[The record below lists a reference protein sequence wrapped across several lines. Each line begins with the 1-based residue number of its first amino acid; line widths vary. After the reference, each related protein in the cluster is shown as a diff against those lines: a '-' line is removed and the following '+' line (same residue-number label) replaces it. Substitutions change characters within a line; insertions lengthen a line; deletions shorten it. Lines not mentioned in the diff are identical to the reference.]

1 MGLIQPSKACETCW
15 HAWLNA
21 RPRKAL
27 GYCWHGHIAWRIRS
41 SGELI
46 TVAGIDPA
54 EHLAMV
60 RELQKR
66 EPPGYLDQITSR
78 REKKWHDQ
86 LGPQ

>member
-1 MGLIQPSKACETCW
+1 
-15 HAWLNA
+15 
-21 RPRKAL
+21 
-27 GYCWHGHIAWRIRS
+27 
-41 SGELI
+41 
-46 TVAGIDPA
+46 VAGIDPA